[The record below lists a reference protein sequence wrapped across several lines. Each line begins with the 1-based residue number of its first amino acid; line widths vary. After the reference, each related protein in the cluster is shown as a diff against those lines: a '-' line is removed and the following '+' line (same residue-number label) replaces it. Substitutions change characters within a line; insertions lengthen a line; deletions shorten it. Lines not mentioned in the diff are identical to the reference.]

1 MYLTPAH
8 WKLISVLCKVLKPF
22 ELAMCEIS
30 SDTVIPVIRLI
41 QKHLE
46 KLKGEFQHTNH
57 ATYVGLVNQA
67 LNALSQDPRAVNL
80 LQSEHYVLATILDPR
95 FKSYALLPLLP
106 PSPNLQ
112 RCKQLLL
119 RNLAS
124 ESELGTYTSPPSV
137 SHSFPKRRTT
147 ETQSGNVSDIWSGLK
162 EMSTTA

>member
-1 MYLTPAH
+1 MTGMYLTPAH

-22 ELAMCEIS
+22 ELAICEIS

-46 KLKGEFQHTNH
+46 KLKEEFQHTNH

-95 FKSYALLPLLP
+95 FKSYVVSLLPTGT
-106 PSPNLQ
+106 NLQ
-112 RCKQLLL
+112 RYKELLVRTLAAELELCTLDISRGVTARQQECNECKFLHL
-119 RNLAS
+119 
-124 ESELGTYTSPPSV
+124 
-137 SHSFPKRRTT
+137 
-147 ETQSGNVSDIWSGLK
+147 
-162 EMSTTA
+162 